1 MEGARCTSS
10 RSEVKIAVFGI
21 TQSVQRGKPFF
32 FPRRYRLA
40 LCIGKSLSRV
50 YPDCS
55 TSAVLSQFFVDHSHT
70 FYVEVLQA

>member
-1 MEGARCTSS
+1 MEGAGCTSS

-21 TQSVQRGKPFF
+21 TQSVQRGKP
-32 FPRRYRLA
+32 RRYRLA
-40 LCIGKSLSRV
+40 LCIEKSLSNI

-55 TSAVLSQFFVDHSHT
+55 SSAVLSQFFVKHPHV